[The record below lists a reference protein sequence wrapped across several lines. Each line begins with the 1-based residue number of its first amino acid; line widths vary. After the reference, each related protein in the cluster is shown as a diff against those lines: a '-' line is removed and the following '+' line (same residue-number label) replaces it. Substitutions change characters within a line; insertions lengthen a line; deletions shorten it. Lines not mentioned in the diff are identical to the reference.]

1 MPNRIKSQIDCPRDA
16 SGKVDMYGTPS
27 SMRVQTGWM
36 LGISLARRGCM
47 LMGLSICATL
57 GGTISYG
64 YGSPPTTISSCR
76 YRLAYHHDIQI
87 RALYGGYD
95 PIGSRYQVSLL
106 FVGCLSTRLRSAA
119 DAILLL
125 FRLRPISLRKRAF
138 PHSNEFPPS
147 SLCFYFFSERN
158 SLIVTFDGTIPSSYF
173 GEFDR
178 DGRWDARNLEM

>member
-1 MPNRIKSQIDCPRDA
+1 
-16 SGKVDMYGTPS
+16 
-27 SMRVQTGWM
+27 
-36 LGISLARRGCM
+36 M

-76 YRLAYHHDIQI
+76 YRLAYHRDIRI

-106 FVGCLSTRLRSAA
+106 FVGGLSTRLRSAA

-125 FRLRPISLRKRAF
+125 FRLRPISLRKRAL
-138 PHSNEFPPS
+138 PRSNEFPPS
-147 SLCFYFFSERN
+147 SLC
-158 SLIVTFDGTIPSSYF
+158 SYF
-173 GEFDR
+173 SRSETRFLLLLTVR
-178 DGRWDARNLEM
+178 FLRVTLANLTEAVTEMRETCKSSSNYRSMMNGYSCYLQHRRLRHVIILIIYIEC